1 MASRKT
7 GQEFRAEA
15 GLEVK
20 MGARGGRT
28 EYWPPKDAHAL
39 TPGPH
44 KYAFHSKGEG
54 ITVAD
59 GIKCVNQLTLE
70 LKEIIQSYPDEPNVT
85 TWSLNGEDEGRRVRI
100 REKAV

>member
-1 MASRKT
+1 MAGRKT
-7 GQEFRAEA
+7 GLEFRAEA

-20 MGARGGRT
+20 TGALSGRT
-28 EYWPPKDAHAL
+28 EYWPLKDVHAL

-44 KYAFHSKGEG
+44 KYAFHGKGEG

-70 LKEIIQSYPDEPNVT
+70 SKEIILSYPDEPSVT
-85 TWSLNGEDEGRRVRI
+85 TWSLNGEEEGRRVRM